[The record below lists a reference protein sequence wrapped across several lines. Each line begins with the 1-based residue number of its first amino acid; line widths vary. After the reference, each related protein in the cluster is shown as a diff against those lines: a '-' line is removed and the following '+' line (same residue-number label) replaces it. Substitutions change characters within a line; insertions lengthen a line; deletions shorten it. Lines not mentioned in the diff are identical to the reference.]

1 MILFNSIFLGL
12 KYQSTFVLNLL
23 KHRSELFSTNFMRI
37 LYCVPEDAA
46 HLHEKYIE
54 KLQKEYK
61 FIEIIKGLP
70 QTNDIS
76 DDTLPKL
83 IIMVKYF
90 EFIIRGLFFI
100 NTFFCDSFLT
110 KLCSFPLNLCV
121 LFYLLFLIKG

>member
-1 MILFNSIFLGL
+1 
-12 KYQSTFVLNLL
+12 
-23 KHRSELFSTNFMRI
+23 
-37 LYCVPEDAA
+37 VPEDAA
-46 HLHEKYIE
+46 HLHEKYFE

-90 EFIIRGLFFI
+90 EFIIRGLFFH
-100 NTFFCDSFLT
+100 
-110 KLCSFPLNLCV
+110 
-121 LFYLLFLIKG
+121 

>member
-1 MILFNSIFLGL
+1 
-12 KYQSTFVLNLL
+12 
-23 KHRSELFSTNFMRI
+23 
-37 LYCVPEDAA
+37 VPEDAA

-83 IIMVKYF
+83 IIMVKYI
-90 EFIIRGLFFI
+90 EFIIRGLFFH
-100 NTFFCDSFLT
+100 
-110 KLCSFPLNLCV
+110 
-121 LFYLLFLIKG
+121 

>member
-1 MILFNSIFLGL
+1 
-12 KYQSTFVLNLL
+12 
-23 KHRSELFSTNFMRI
+23 
-37 LYCVPEDAA
+37 VPEDAA
-46 HLHEKYIE
+46 HLHEKYIK

-90 EFIIRGLFFI
+90 EFIIRGLFFH
-100 NTFFCDSFLT
+100 
-110 KLCSFPLNLCV
+110 
-121 LFYLLFLIKG
+121 